1 MHHWT
6 GRFPCLLKRSV
17 MMQQKRTSSQ
27 LDDLIGSN
35 VVANSFWATL
45 LHVLRSSKHAACGE
59 QMPKSQWTLPNMCWA
74 VFDHVKF
81 RAMTSSRST
90 SKTPVI
96 IFEPFSARYIYV
108 SICCNEARSP
118 SRHLQR
124 SGLYVW
130 GFGLTVDLGCDRGS
144 STIPEC
150 KERRR
155 SLKIPA

>member
-1 MHHWT
+1 LHHWT

-17 MMQQKRTSSQ
+17 MMQQKRTRSQ

-108 SICCNEARSP
+108 SICCNEGEVQVGICREAVCMSGVLDLLLTWVATEAAQRFRSAK
-118 SRHLQR
+118 
-124 SGLYVW
+124 
-130 GFGLTVDLGCDRGS
+130 RGGG
-144 STIPEC
+144 P
-150 KERRR
+150 
-155 SLKIPA
+155 